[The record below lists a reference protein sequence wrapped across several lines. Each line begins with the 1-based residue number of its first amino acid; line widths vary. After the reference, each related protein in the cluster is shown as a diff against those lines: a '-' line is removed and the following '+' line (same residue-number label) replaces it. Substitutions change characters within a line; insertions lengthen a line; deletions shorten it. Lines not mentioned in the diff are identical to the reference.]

1 MTFLD
6 RLNSPEF
13 DFTQNLSGGKI
24 IKCQQSKA
32 STSHFESFWSI
43 VLCVPV
49 ENSVIYDDTSRSVLT
64 DAFSD
69 NFGDA
74 TKDVFNERGS
84 DMSVDFDTIK
94 PFKVLY
100 YKSLNLVHI

>member
-1 MTFLD
+1 M
-6 RLNSPEF
+6 
-13 DFTQNLSGGKI
+13 
-24 IKCQQSKA
+24 IKFQQSQA
-32 STSHFESFWSI
+32 LTSYFESFCSI

-49 ENSVIYDDTSRSVLT
+49 ENSVIYDDTSRSILT

-74 TKDVFNERGS
+74 TKDVFNKRGS

-94 PFKVLY
+94 PVKVLY
-100 YKSLNLVHI
+100 NKSLNLVHI

>member
-1 MTFLD
+1 MAVLEVLHFANLKD
-6 RLNSPEF
+6 R
-13 DFTQNLSGGKI
+13 KI
-24 IKCQQSKA
+24 QKFP
-32 STSHFESFWSI
+32 H
-43 VLCVPV
+43 CVGYIPV

-74 TKDVFNERGS
+74 TKDVFNEKGS

-94 PFKVLY
+94 PFQMLH
-100 YKSLNLVHI
+100 YKSLNLVDI